1 MIVVFWVLAAIL
13 GFAVLLA
20 AQMRMLL
27 SIVLRRAL
35 ASKFGGKHTDPRYRA
50 AIYETGRKAPATED
64 TDFLSTEYPT
74 PLAHLMLARRV
85 ALVAPALLLLLV
97 LAGRFALGVI

>member
-1 MIVVFWVLAAIL
+1 MIIAFWTLTALL

-35 ASKFGGKHTDPRYRA
+35 AHRFGGKHTDPRYRA
-50 AIYETGRKAPATED
+50 AIYEIGRTAPATED
-64 TDFLSTEYPT
+64 TDFLSTEYPQ
-74 PLAHLMLARRV
+74 PIAHLMLARRV
-85 ALVAPALLLLLV
+85 ALVAPALLLILV